1 MISSAKKFRG
11 IVVPMSTPF
20 AATGRL
26 DEAAAARMVARLAE
40 NQLGVFVL
48 GTTGEAPS
56 IPMAQRER
64 LVEIAVQTAAGR
76 VPVFG
81 GIGTDCVAD
90 SITMARSYLRL
101 GADAV
106 VSLLPAYYLL
116 NPAEMQACF
125 ERIAG
130 DTPGRVI
137 VYNMPQTTRMSIPL
151 DVIDRLS
158 ARENIVGLKD
168 SEGTPGRLEAVAE
181 RFKGRPDFSIF
192 MGVAKNTVA
201 ALRAGFDGGVPSS
214 GNIAPALW
222 RDLYAHV
229 VAGEWA
235 QAEALQ
241 TRLDAIGDIVQR
253 GRTLPQSLAA
263 LKAAIAAQGL
273 CSPAVLSPLVA
284 RDASE
289 SESIRQEL
297 AGFGLA

>member
-1 MISSAKKFRG
+1 MTSPAKHRG

-20 AATGRL
+20 TAAGLL

-40 NQLGVFVL
+40 HQLGVFVL

-56 IPMAQRER
+56 VPMWQRER
-64 LVEIAVQTAAGR
+64 LVEIAVETAAGR

-81 GIGTDCVAD
+81 GIGSDCVAD
-90 SITMARSYLRL
+90 AIAMAQSYLRL

-130 DTPGRVI
+130 ETPGPVLI
-137 VYNMPQTTRMSIPL
+137 YNMPQTTRMSIPL

-158 ARENIVGLKD
+158 TRENIVGLKD

-181 RFKGRPDFSIF
+181 RFKGRPNFAIF
-192 MGVAKNTVA
+192 MGVAKNAVLA
-201 ALRAGFDGGVPSS
+201 MRAGFDGGVPSS

-229 VAGEWA
+229 LAGEWP

-241 TRLDAIGDIVQR
+241 ARLDAIGDIVQR
-253 GRTLPQSLAA
+253 GRSLPQSLAA
-263 LKAAIAAQGL
+263 LKAAVAAQGL
-273 CSPAVLSPLVA
+273 CTPEVLAPLLPC
-284 RDASE
+284 DAAE
-289 SESIRQEL
+289 RESIRQEL
-297 AGFGLA
+297 AGLGLA